1 MATLKVNKT
10 DYPFKV
16 TMQLRELV
24 VKADVKLE
32 RVGTSKNETRRFAF
46 LAAKASC
53 EGTDTDF
60 SYRFEEFIGL
70 VEPAMEEKAHKL
82 AAELLGKKT
91 GKKKKDKENN

>member
-16 TMQLRELV
+16 TKQLRELV

-53 EGTDTDF
+53 EGTDTEF

-70 VEPAMEEKAHKL
+70 VEPAMEEKARKL

-91 GKKKKDKENN
+91 GKKKKDEENN